1 VDRRE
6 RLVTKRN
13 ISILLDQLGST
24 PETVA
29 RSLQRAGVHGDPF
42 LGAHCPIA
50 RYLHAVVGVEPGIG
64 KVKIGL
70 CRATVNAPH
79 WWWPISVALPLP
91 VRLFVLAFDR
101 GQFPELLWP
110 ETAASASPPLLPLAG
125 PRPLR
130 PHGQGPS
137 RGRPGRNPH
146 VAG

>member
-1 VDRRE
+1 VNRRE

-13 ISILLDQLGST
+13 VSILLDQLGST

-50 RYLHAVVGVEPGIG
+50 RYLHAVVGVESGIG

-70 CRATVNAPH
+70 SRATINAPH

-101 GQFPELLWP
+101 GQFPDLFWRQPAAPSPLPRLPVSTSWP
-110 ETAASASPPLLPLAG
+110 VRPEG
-125 PRPLR
+125 PAE
-130 PHGQGPS
+130 
-137 RGRPGRNPH
+137 GRPGPGRT
-146 VAG
+146 